1 MSRSRKSSK
10 DLSRKSSTSSYS
22 QQQQQQ
28 DSDDDQPTV
37 IFRASLHN
45 TIFDVM
51 RNRPGWQETDSDTDW
66 DFNWADVGWVREY
79 FDHTHLEEH
88 QRINHFR
95 NHYELTRKDLLV
107 KNLKRMKR
115 QLERTDTHA
124 EASKYSFFPATFVL
138 PAEYGLFVEEFKRT
152 PGVTWIMKPVGRAQG
167 KGIFLFNRLSQV
179 SDWKKD
185 YKWKSDQPQADSYVA
200 QRYIESPL
208 LVGGRKFDMRLY
220 VLVTSYS
227 PLKAWVHRGGFCRF
241 TAAQYD
247 EANVSDL
254 NNLFAHLTNN
264 AIQKTADAYNKNCD
278 LKWSMRNLKMY
289 MISKYGKKRV
299 EEAFYEI
306 EMVMIRALLSVQKTM
321 IQDKHCF
328 ELYGYD
334 IILDS
339 ELNSWLL
346 EVNASPSLSASNDD
360 DYNLKYGMLDD
371 MLNIVDLEGNRTG
384 DETQMGGFDL
394 VWDNG
399 PVVRKNNG
407 ANENGSSA
415 NGSKYNGG
423 GASNRSKTGPLRLSK
438 TSSGA
443 AQSLQMSQGRQSSL
457 LGAAVK
463 PMQPAPTKKPEH
475 WKKKKKN

>member
-10 DLSRKSSTSSYS
+10 DLSRRSGSTSSYS
-22 QQQQQQ
+22 QQKQQ
-28 DSDDDQPTV
+28 DSDSDDQPTV
-37 IFRASLHN
+37 VFRASLHN

-124 EASKYSFFPATFVL
+124 EANKYSFFPATFVL

-220 VLVTSYS
+220 VLVTSYT

-241 TAAQYD
+241 TAGTKPKQGQ
-247 EANVSDL
+247 
-254 NNLFAHLTNN
+254 HCTCTN
-264 AIQKTADAYNKNCD
+264 T
-278 LKWSMRNLKMY
+278 
-289 MISKYGKKRV
+289 
-299 EEAFYEI
+299 
-306 EMVMIRALLSVQKTM
+306 
-321 IQDKHCF
+321 
-328 ELYGYD
+328 
-334 IILDS
+334 
-339 ELNSWLL
+339 
-346 EVNASPSLSASNDD
+346 
-360 DYNLKYGMLDD
+360 
-371 MLNIVDLEGNRTG
+371 
-384 DETQMGGFDL
+384 
-394 VWDNG
+394 
-399 PVVRKNNG
+399 PV
-407 ANENGSSA
+407 
-415 NGSKYNGG
+415 
-423 GASNRSKTGPLRLSK
+423 
-438 TSSGA
+438 
-443 AQSLQMSQGRQSSL
+443 
-457 LGAAVK
+457 
-463 PMQPAPTKKPEH
+463 
-475 WKKKKKN
+475 